1 MTPFRPRKRR
11 PASNHIISF
20 DVKQHNS
27 AKYNKLTSK
36 YVEKSL
42 YEINVVS
49 KPKDFDESD
58 SEFEDLDESDEFQD
72 FDEFEDYSTP
82 NFELPDFNND
92 NILKDNRFMW
102 ILLWIMNF
110 RIKFNL
116 PDIATNALIKFVK
129 LVLTEIGGVE
139 YTCGNN

>member
-1 MTPFRPRKRR
+1 MTFLILVMSKKRSISALLNKNTKTERKRTKVICNCIDCNGLFIDLRTKIIHESSVKRRKTSTIINHNSAIIDYNPISTSFRPRKRR

-20 DVKQHNS
+20 DVEQYNS

-58 SEFEDLDESDEFQD
+58 SEFEDLDKSDE
-72 FDEFEDYSTP
+72 
-82 NFELPDFNND
+82 
-92 NILKDNRFMW
+92 
-102 ILLWIMNF
+102 
-110 RIKFNL
+110 
-116 PDIATNALIKFVK
+116 
-129 LVLTEIGGVE
+129 
-139 YTCGNN
+139 